1 MNEFSFIKWI
11 RSNQKKDKDVVIGIG
26 DDCASIRIDGNK
38 QWLVTTDML
47 VEGTHFDLVKNTPG
61 EIGKKSIACSISD
74 IAAMG
79 CSAKYA
85 VVSICFP
92 KEIRTKFAEM

>member
-1 MNEFSFIKWI
+1 MDEFSFIKWI

-26 DDCASIRIDGNK
+26 DDCASIKINGNK
-38 QWLVTTDML
+38 QCLVTTDML
-47 VEGTHFDLVKNTPG
+47 VEGTHFDLKKNTPG

-92 KEIRTKFAEM
+92 GY